1 MNISNLFNHFHENFG
16 IVMTEADIFEVI
28 EIVQSTLKKGST
40 KKTAPKGSF
49 RVPELSEVRI
59 YMESK
64 NIIDAEKNSIK
75 FWNFYESKGWEVGK
89 SKMKNWKAAVATW
102 DLPTGKNS
110 VKPTTSSVF
119 KNIGKN
125 TENWMGK

>member
-1 MNISNLFNHFHENFG
+1 MDTENLFNHFHQNFG
-16 IVMTEADIFEVI
+16 LVLTEAELFEVI
-28 EIVQSTLKKGST
+28 EIVRSMSVKRK
-40 KKTAPKGSF
+40 KKTSGAF
-49 RVPELSEVRI
+49 VVPELSEVRI

-75 FWNFYESKGWEVGK
+75 FWNFYESKGWVVGK
-89 SKMKNWKAAVATW
+89 VKMKNWKSAIATW
-102 DLPTGKNS
+102 ELPTGKGP

-119 KNIGKN
+119 KNVGKN